1 MNDGNIG
8 LNTDF
13 RGKFVLEHNEALKI
27 VDFIK
32 IDPFF
37 SSPDITILKN
47 FFEVQLT
54 RNVTLVSVLQQSD
67 STSLYTTLCSPPA

>member
-37 SSPDITILKN
+37 SSPDITI
-47 FFEVQLT
+47 
-54 RNVTLVSVLQQSD
+54 
-67 STSLYTTLCSPPA
+67 